1 MYGEPGE
8 PPELARRDDG
18 DEEFAPRGRRWIRP
32 VAWVAVVALVLGA
45 GFSSA
50 LALLGGTA
58 APRVLDREAEVVSDP
73 IEERGIGSGTV
84 AIEAPPEGATGV
96 AVRFTC
102 LSAGEFSW
110 GTDPVDQPTSS
121 CTEQGVGSEVWN
133 EFELP
138 ESPKLYITAERDAE
152 WSVLVVYVSRSRGE
166 RV

>member
-1 MYGEPGE
+1 MHGEPGE
-8 PPELARRDDG
+8 PHELARQDG
-18 DEEFAPRGRRWIRP
+18 DEDFEPRRRRWVRP

-50 LALLGGTA
+50 LALLGGSS
-58 APRVLDREAEVVSDP
+58 APRALDREAEVVSDP
-73 IEERGIGSGTV
+73 IQERGIGSGTV

-110 GTDPVDQPTSS
+110 GTDPVEQTSSS
-121 CTEQGVGSEVWN
+121 CTEAGVGSEVWN
-133 EFELP
+133 EFALP

-152 WSVLVVYVSRSRGE
+152 WSMVVVYVSRSGGE
-166 RV
+166 GV